1 MCLIEFSERASYY
14 GSIGPFNNFINRPLP
29 DGGNGAGA
37 VAPGTAGLNQSAGA
51 LGLGS
56 VAATG
61 IVQMF
66 TFLVSHHPLIF
77 YHALT
82 SRHTLSHSGVLLV
95 PTPRSVDSRLSLSVP
110 LLVL

>member
-1 MCLIEFSERASYY
+1 MSSAILITVPALTFRFAAWSMCLIEFSERASYY

-37 VAPGTAGLNQSAGA
+37 VAPGAAGLNQSAGA
-51 LGLGS
+51 LGMGS

-66 TFLVSHHPLIF
+66 TFLVSILHYSCEDI
-77 YHALT
+77 
-82 SRHTLSHSGVLLV
+82 
-95 PTPRSVDSRLSLSVP
+95 D
-110 LLVL
+110 